1 MHLNWTLNKKIG
13 IFYQWKSYLSFH
25 EVNTHLMKILLISF
39 RLDLYGCPRISG
51 DSMLKV
57 CSVIRCM
64 FYYSLI
70 YKINKILC
78 FYYMSFWR
86 YEQCLVLTEQ
96 LFMYYMYRQL
106 IFFSRESE
114 SNATWVFK
122 KLVCCKNTWFW
133 SILLY
138 IKYLSQ
144 NKR

>member
-25 EVNTHLMKILLISF
+25 EVNTHLMKSLLISF

-57 CSVIRCM
+57 CSIIRWFIRSTKFCV
-64 FYYSLI
+64 
-70 YKINKILC
+70 

-96 LFMYYMYRQL
+96 LFLYYMYRKL
-106 IFFSRESE
+106 IFFSRKSG
-114 SNATWVFK
+114 SNVTWVFK

>member
-57 CSVIRCM
+57 CSVILCM

-78 FYYMSFWR
+78 FYYIRFWR

-96 LFMYYMYRQL
+96 LFMYYMVL
-106 IFFSRESE
+106 IFFIGKVRAMLAGFSR
-114 SNATWVFK
+114 
-122 KLVCCKNTWFW
+122 KLIGSKNT
-133 SILLY
+133 SY
-138 IKYLSQ
+138 
-144 NKR
+144 